1 MHAPHPYTGTNKQKK
16 PKKKKKAYLLW
27 NENRAI
33 VFQEKLQVFGWI
45 FKLTPKVPAWFLIIN
60 LWKKNTAKEVRGENR
75 EHLNFICFFCS
86 PFIII
91 CRNSTGA
98 DNMQI
103 TCNWE
108 SQKQPKK
115 YLKWQRSSWKRSCS
129 FREQWRSFTTLIEIN
144 WSYRR
149 SAVFEKIGRKPK

>member
-1 MHAPHPYTGTNKQKK
+1 MHHMHIQGQTNKKK
-16 PKKKKKAYLLW
+16 PKKKKPIFFEMKIGPLFCKKSCKSLDEFSNKHLKCLL
-27 NENRAI
+27 
-33 VFQEKLQVFGWI
+33 G
-45 FKLTPKVPAWFLIIN
+45 FLSLISE
-60 LWKKNTAKEVRGENR
+60 KKNTAKEVRGENG
-75 EHLNFICFFCS
+75 EHWNFICFFHS

-91 CRNSTGA
+91 FRNSIGA

-115 YLKWQRSSWKRSCS
+115 YLKWQRSSWKKSCS
-129 FREQWRSFTTLIEIN
+129 FREQWRSFTTLIEVN

-149 SAVFEKIGRKPK
+149 SAVFEKTGRKPK